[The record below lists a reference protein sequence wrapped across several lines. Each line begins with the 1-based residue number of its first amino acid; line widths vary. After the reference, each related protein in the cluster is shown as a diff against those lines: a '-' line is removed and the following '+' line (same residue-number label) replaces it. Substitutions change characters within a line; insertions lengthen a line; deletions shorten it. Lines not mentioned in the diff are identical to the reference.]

1 MTHSDPIADMLTRIR
16 NANTAKH
23 DTVDV
28 PASKMKLAIADIL
41 VEEGYIKKYD
51 IVEDGNF
58 KTIHITLKYGA
69 DKNEKII
76 SGIKRISKPGL
87 RVYAGKEDM
96 PKVLGGLGVAIVSTN
111 QGVITDKKARE
122 LGVGGEVLAFVW

>member
-1 MTHSDPIADMLTRIR
+1 MTMSDPIADMLTRIR

-28 PASKMKLAIADIL
+28 PSSKMKLAIAQIL
-41 VEEGYIKKYD
+41 LDEGYIKKYD
-51 IVEDGNF
+51 IVEDGGF

-87 RVYAGKEDM
+87 RVYAGRKICLRFLAVW
-96 PKVLGGLGVAIVSTN
+96 VLLLSLPTRVLSPTRRLVSF
-111 QGVITDKKARE
+111 R
-122 LGVGGEVLAFVW
+122 LAAKY